1 MTVKEILDTVYA
13 AYHRP
18 EFIYPDPLA
27 PVRTYSDVRDREIAG
42 LIASSLAVGRVDL
55 ILKAVD
61 QVLSPLG
68 SHPSETLANLKLKEL
83 QNQYKG
89 FVYRFFKCRE
99 ISSFLYAIGEA
110 LRQYGSL
117 ESLFMEGYS
126 PSVTL
131 KQVQGDILAG
141 ISHFLAFIQEHSKGC
156 CGILITPPEKGSAC
170 KRFNLFLR
178 WMVRQDCVDP
188 GGWTRVS
195 KRDLLVPVDTHM
207 HDIATRLGF
216 TCRRAG
222 DLKTAQEITDAFAKY
237 DPEDPV
243 RYDFS
248 LTRLGIH
255 PDLDKTI
262 LDKLT

>member
-13 AYHRP
+13 AYHKP

-27 PVRTYSDVRDREIAG
+27 PVRTYPDVRDREIAG

-68 SHPSETLANLKLKEL
+68 PHPAEVIGKLSLKDL

-117 ESLFMEGYS
+117 ETLFMEHYT
-126 PSVTL
+126 PENMVP
-131 KQVQGDILAG
+131 A
-141 ISHFLAFIQEHSKGC
+141 ISSFLAFIQKYSKDC
-156 CGILITPPEKGSAC
+156 CGILVTPPEKGSAC

-178 WMVRQDCVDP
+178 WMVRQDSVDP
-188 GGWTRVS
+188 GGWNRVS
-195 KRDLLVPVDTHM
+195 RRDLLVPVDTHM

-222 DLKTAQEITDAFAKY
+222 DLKTAQEITSSFAQY
-237 DPEDPV
+237 DPDDPV
-243 RYDFS
+243 RFDFS

-255 PDLDKTI
+255 PDLDKSI

>member
-1 MTVKEILDTVYA
+1 MTVKEILDTVYT

-18 EFIYPDPLA
+18 EYIYPDPLA
-27 PVRTYSDVRDREIAG
+27 PVRTYPQIRDREVAG

-68 SHPSETLANLKLKEL
+68 PHPAAALKSLSLKDL
-83 QNQYKG
+83 QHQYKN

-99 ISSFLYAIGEA
+99 ISSFLFAIGEA
-110 LRQYGSL
+110 LRQYDSL
-117 ESLFMEGYS
+117 ETLFLESYKPG
-126 PSVTL
+126 
-131 KQVQGDILAG
+131 QILPAVSG
-141 ISHFLAFIQEHSKGC
+141 FLTFIQEYSKGC

-188 GGWTRVS
+188 GGWDKVLKS
-195 KRDLLVPVDTHM
+195 DLLVPVDTHM

-216 TCRRAG
+216 TSRKAG
-222 DLKTAQEITDAFAKY
+222 DLRTAREITDSFAKY
-237 DPEDPV
+237 DSEDPV
-243 RYDFS
+243 RFDFS

-255 PDLDKTI
+255 PDLDKSI
-262 LDKLT
+262 FNKLT

>member
-1 MTVKEILDTVYA
+1 MTVKELLDTVYN

-18 EFIYPDPLA
+18 EYIYPDPLA
-27 PVRTYSDVRDREIAG
+27 PVRNYPDVRDREVAG
-42 LIASSLAVGRVDL
+42 LIASSLAVGRVEL
-55 ILKAVD
+55 ILKAID

-68 SHPSETLANLKLKEL
+68 PHPAAALAVLPLKEL
-83 QNQYKG
+83 KTQYKS

-99 ISSFLYAIGEA
+99 ISTFLYAIGEA

-117 ESLFMEGYS
+117 EALFLEGYT
-126 PSVTL
+126 PSAAR
-131 KQVQGDILAG
+131 KQVKGDIIAG
-141 ISHFLAFIQEHSKGC
+141 ISHFLAFIQKYSKGC

-178 WMVRQDCVDP
+178 WMVRQDTVDP
-188 GGWTRVS
+188 GGWNRIS
-195 KRDLLVPVDTHM
+195 KSDLLVPVDTHM

-216 TCRRAG
+216 TCRKAG
-222 DLKTAQEITDAFAKY
+222 DIKTAQEITASFAQY
-237 DPEDPV
+237 DPVDPV

>member
-1 MTVKEILDTVYA
+1 MTVKEILDTVYT
-13 AYHRP
+13 AYHKP
-18 EFIYPDPLA
+18 EYIYPDPLA
-27 PVRTYSDVRDREIAG
+27 PVRTYKNVRDREVAA

-55 ILKAVD
+55 ILKAID

-68 SHPSETLANLKLKEL
+68 PDPAEKISSLSLEEL
-83 QNQYKG
+83 QNLYKG

-117 ESLFMEGYS
+117 EALFLEGYI
-126 PSVTL
+126 PGHML
-131 KQVQGDILAG
+131 DG
-141 ISHFLAFIQEHSKGC
+141 ISSFLSFIQEHSDSC
-156 CGILITPPEKGSAC
+156 CGILITPPENGSAC

-188 GGWTRVS
+188 GGWNRVPKS
-195 KRDLLVPVDTHM
+195 DLLVPVDTHM
-207 HDIATRLGF
+207 HNIASRLGF
-216 TCRRAG
+216 TCRRAS
-222 DLKTAQEITDAFAKY
+222 DLKTSLEITEAFAQY
-237 DPEDPV
+237 DSADPV
-243 RYDFS
+243 RFDFS

-255 PDLDKTI
+255 PDLDKSI

>member
-13 AYHRP
+13 AYHKP
-18 EFIYPDPLA
+18 EYIYPDPLA
-27 PVRTYSDVRDREIAG
+27 PVRTYPDARDREVAG
-42 LIASSLAVGRVDL
+42 LVASSLAVGRVDL

-68 SHPSETLANLKLKEL
+68 PHPADAVQKLSLKDL
-83 QNQYKG
+83 QNTYKG

-117 ESLFMEGYS
+117 EELFLAGYA
-126 PSVTL
+126 
-131 KQVQGDILAG
+131 QGDMLAA
-141 ISHFLAFIQEHSKGC
+141 ISSFLAFINKASMGC

-178 WMVRQDCVDP
+178 WMVRQDSVDP
-188 GGWTRVS
+188 GGWSRVS
-195 KRDLLVPVDTHM
+195 RSDLLVPVDTHM

-216 TCRRAG
+216 TSRRAG
-222 DLKTAQEITDAFAKY
+222 DIRTAQEITAAFAKY

-243 RYDFS
+243 RFDFS

-255 PDLDKTI
+255 PSLDKTI

>member
-13 AYHRP
+13 AYHKP
-18 EFIYPDPLA
+18 QYIYPDPLA
-27 PVRTYSDVRDREIAG
+27 PVRTYADVRDREVAG

-68 SHPSETLANLKLKEL
+68 PHPAAELAALPLNKLKT
-83 QNQYKG
+83 QYKD

-99 ISSFLYAIGEA
+99 IASFLYAIGEA

-117 ESLFMEGYS
+117 EALFLEGYR
-126 PSVTL
+126 PSGT
-131 KQVQGDILAG
+131 QGDMMAG
-141 ISHFLAFIQEHSKGC
+141 ISHFMAFIQEHSKGC
-156 CGILITPPEKGSAC
+156 CGMLITPPEKGSAC
-170 KRFNLFLR
+170 KRFSLYLR
-178 WMVRQDCVDP
+178 WMVRHDSVDP
-188 GGWTRVS
+188 GGWAKVS

-207 HDIATRLGF
+207 HDIAIRLGF
-216 TCRRAG
+216 TQRKSG
-222 DLKTAQEITDAFAKY
+222 DIKTAQEITASFAQY
-237 DPEDPV
+237 DPSDPV

-255 PDLDKTI
+255 PDLDKSI

>member
-1 MTVKEILDTVYA
+1 MTVKEILDTVYV

-18 EFIYPDPLA
+18 EYIYPDPLA
-27 PVRTYSDVRDREIAG
+27 PVRTYPDARDREVAG

-55 ILKAVD
+55 ILKAID

-68 SHPSETLANLKLKEL
+68 PHPAETLAALSLEEL
-83 QNQYKG
+83 QNQYKS

-99 ISSFLYAIGEA
+99 ISSFFYAIGEA

-117 ESLFMEGYS
+117 EMLFMEHYKPGH
-126 PSVTL
+126 
-131 KQVQGDILAG
+131 ILPA
-141 ISHFLAFIQEHSKGC
+141 ISHFLAFIQDHSKGN

-170 KRFNLFLR
+170 KRFALYLR
-178 WMVRQDCVDP
+178 WMVRQDSVDP

-195 KRDLLVPVDTHM
+195 KQDLLVPVDTHM
-207 HDIATRLGF
+207 HDIAIRLGF
-216 TCRRAG
+216 TNRKAG
-222 DLKTAQEITDAFAKY
+222 DLRTAQEITAAFAQY
-237 DPEDPV
+237 DSDDPV

-255 PDLDKTI
+255 PDLDKSI

>member
-13 AYHRP
+13 AYHKP
-18 EFIYPDPLA
+18 EYIYPDPLA
-27 PVRTYSDVRDREIAG
+27 PVRTYADARDREVAG

-55 ILKAVD
+55 ILRAID

-68 SHPSETLANLKLKEL
+68 KHPAESLASLSPSEL
-83 QNQYKG
+83 QNQYKS

-117 ESLFMEGYS
+117 ESLFMERYMPGHIV
-126 PSVTL
+126 P
-131 KQVQGDILAG
+131 A
-141 ISHFLAFIQEHSKGC
+141 ISHFMAFIQEHSKGC

-195 KRDLLVPVDTHM
+195 KSDLLVPVDTHM

-216 TCRRAG
+216 TCRKAG
-222 DLKTAQEITDAFAKY
+222 DIKTAREITDAFAQY

-255 PDLDKTI
+255 PDLDKSI
-262 LDKLT
+262 FDKLT

>member
-1 MTVKEILDTVYA
+1 MTVKELLDTVYN

-18 EFIYPDPLA
+18 EYIYPDPLA
-27 PVRTYSDVRDREIAG
+27 PVRTYPDIRDREVAG

-55 ILKAVD
+55 ILRAID

-68 SHPSETLANLKLKEL
+68 PHPAAALAVMSLKDL
-83 QNQYKG
+83 QTQYKS

-117 ESLFMEGYS
+117 EALFAERYMPGNLMPAVS
-126 PSVTL
+126 N
-131 KQVQGDILAG
+131 
-141 ISHFLAFIQEHSKGC
+141 FLAFIQDHSRGC

-178 WMVRQDCVDP
+178 WMVRQDAVDP
-188 GGWTRVS
+188 GGWNRIS
-195 KRDLLVPVDTHM
+195 KSDLLVPVDTHM

-216 TCRRAG
+216 TCRKAG
-222 DLKTAQEITDAFAKY
+222 DIKTAQEITASFAQY
-237 DPEDPV
+237 DPADPV

>member
-18 EFIYPDPLA
+18 EYIYPDPLA
-27 PVRTYSDVRDREIAG
+27 PVRTYSDVRDREVAG

-55 ILKAVD
+55 ILKAID

-68 SHPSETLANLKLKEL
+68 PHPAETLAVLSSEKL
-83 QNQYKG
+83 QDQYKS
-89 FVYRFFKCRE
+89 FVYRFFKYRE

-117 ESLFMEGYS
+117 EALFMEGYR
-126 PSVTL
+126 
-131 KQVQGDILAG
+131 GDMLAG
-141 ISHFLAFIQEHSKGC
+141 ISHFMTFIQEYSQGC

-170 KRFNLFLR
+170 KRFALFLR
-178 WMVRQDCVDP
+178 WMVRQDSVDP
-188 GGWTRVS
+188 GGWTRVP

-216 TCRRAG
+216 TSRKAG
-222 DLKTAQEITDAFAKY
+222 DLKTAREITASFAQY
-237 DPEDPV
+237 DPADPV

>member
-13 AYHRP
+13 AYHKP
-18 EFIYPDPLA
+18 EYIYPDPLA
-27 PVRTYSDVRDREIAG
+27 PVRTYPDAGDREVAG

-68 SHPSETLANLKLKEL
+68 PHPAEKLKSLSLKDL
-83 QNQYKG
+83 QKQYKD
-89 FVYRFFKCRE
+89 FVYRFFKCCE

-110 LRQYGSL
+110 LRRYGSL
-117 ESLFMEGYS
+117 EELFLTGYAH
-126 PSVTL
+126 
-131 KQVQGDILAG
+131 GNILPA
-141 ISHFLAFIQEHSKGC
+141 ISSFLAFIHEHSKGC

-178 WMVRQDCVDP
+178 WMVRQDSVDP
-188 GGWTRVS
+188 GGWNKVS
-195 KRDLLVPVDTHM
+195 KKDLLVPVDTHM

-216 TCRRAG
+216 TSRKAG
-222 DLKTAQEITDAFAKY
+222 DIKTAQEITAAFAQY
-237 DPEDPV
+237 DSEDPV
-243 RYDFS
+243 RFDFS

>member
-18 EFIYPDPLA
+18 EYIYPDPLA
-27 PVRTYSDVRDREIAG
+27 PVRTYPDVRDREVAA

-55 ILKAVD
+55 ILRAVD

-68 SHPSETLANLKLKEL
+68 PHPAEKLKSLSLKEL
-83 QNQYKG
+83 QNQFKC

-117 ESLFMEGYS
+117 EELFLKGYAH
-126 PSVTL
+126 
-131 KQVQGDILAG
+131 GDILDG
-141 ISHFLAFIQEHSKGC
+141 ISGFLTFIHEHSKGC

-178 WMVRQDCVDP
+178 WMVRQDSVDP

-195 KRDLLVPVDTHM
+195 KSHLLVPVDTHM

-216 TCRRAG
+216 TSRRAG
-222 DLKTAQEITDAFAKY
+222 DIKTAQEITAAFAKY

>member
-18 EFIYPDPLA
+18 EYIYPDPLA
-27 PVRTYSDVRDREIAG
+27 PVRTYQDIRDREVAG

-55 ILKAVD
+55 ILKAID

-68 SHPSETLANLKLKEL
+68 SHPAETLVRLSLKEL
-83 QNQYKG
+83 QNQYKS

-110 LRQYGSL
+110 LRRYGSL
-117 ESLFMEGYS
+117 ESLFMEGYH
-126 PSVTL
+126 
-131 KQVQGDILAG
+131 GDMLAG
-141 ISHFLAFIQEHSKGC
+141 ISHFMAFIQENSKGC

-170 KRFNLFLR
+170 KRFALFLR
-178 WMVRQDCVDP
+178 WMVRQDSVDP
-188 GGWTRVS
+188 GGWNRVS
-195 KRDLLVPVDTHM
+195 KKDLLVPVDTHM

-216 TCRRAG
+216 TKRKAG
-222 DLKTAQEITDAFAKY
+222 DLKTAQEITGAFAQY
-237 DPEDPV
+237 SPEDPV

-255 PDLDKTI
+255 PDLDKSI